1 MISQRHRPV
10 AYAVAAIVGIWLL
23 AVAGY
28 HLALSLKLT
37 PEKVRAYEESVD
49 FARLSAA
56 DREKALQK
64 LAAMLNGLTLEERR
78 KVWGDIMARWFAA
91 MTEAEKGKFLE
102 ATMPTGFKQMLGA
115 FEALPPERRQKT
127 IENTLKN
134 LRDSQGQMQAGRP
147 PKSPQNSGTNQP
159 VLSPEL
165 QDKITTIGLKSY
177 YTQSSPETRAELA
190 PVLEEM
196 QKVME
201 LNRRNNGP

>member
-1 MISQRHRPV
+1 MVH
-10 AYAVAAIVGIWLL
+10 AAAGIFVIWLL

-28 HLALSLKLT
+28 QLALHLKLT
-37 PEKVRAYEESVD
+37 AEKVRAYEESVD
-49 FARLSAA
+49 LARLRGA
-56 DREKALQK
+56 DRERALQK
-64 LAAMLNGLTLEERR
+64 LEAMLNGLTLEERR
-78 KVWGDIMARWFAA
+78 QVWGEVMARWFAA
-91 MTEAEKGKFLE
+91 MTEAEKGEFLE

-134 LRDSQGQMQAGRP
+134 LRESQAQLQAGIP
-147 PKSPQNSGTNQP
+147 PKNAMNKGTNQP
-159 VLSPEL
+159 ALSPEL

-196 QKVME
+196 QNVME
-201 LNRRNNGP
+201 LNRKNNGP